1 MGDVAEGRAAF
12 DRHAWQDAY
21 THLSSAADGSLEIE
35 DLERLAVSAY
45 LIGRAEEAEEHW
57 ARGHNQWTH
66 SGNVQR
72 AARCTFWLAF
82 GLLNRGELASG
93 SGWVDRGLRL
103 LDEQGVECVE
113 HGYLRYCVAL
123 RSTFEGDVRS
133 GYAGF
138 SNAAKI
144 GEQFGDREL
153 TTLARIG
160 EGRCLIY
167 LAEISQGVA
176 LLDEAMVAVGEQ
188 EVSPIAAGDAYCTVI
203 EGVQQLFDLHRMRT
217 WTAAL
222 SRWCES
228 QPQLVLYRG
237 RCLVH
242 RAEILLLHGAWTDAI
257 EEIDNALGRLAE
269 PLEAVVLA
277 DAFYLRG
284 ELHRLRGQF
293 TEAAGAY
300 RQANELGREPQ
311 PGLAL
316 LRLAE
321 GRLHA
326 AAAAIRRVLHEA
338 QDPISRSRLL
348 SPYVEIVL
356 ATGDIDAARKAS
368 EELGS
373 FAAEFNSPLLAALAA
388 SATGWVRLA
397 EDDAGPALAPLRQA
411 WRNWRDLEVP
421 YEAARMRVRLA
432 QACKALG
439 DDGGAEMELDA
450 ARSVFE
456 SLGAAADLAAVN
468 RMSGITEPIAT
479 GLTPREVEVL
489 RLLAT
494 GRTNRAIA
502 RELMVSEKTVASH
515 VSHIFT
521 KLQLPSRAAATAYA
535 YEHGII

>member
-1 MGDVAEGRAAF
+1 MEPGPE
-12 DRHAWQDAY
+12 
-21 THLSSAADGSLEIE
+21 
-35 DLERLAVSAY
+35 
-45 LIGRAEEAEEHW
+45 
-57 ARGHNQWTH
+57 
-66 SGNVQR
+66 
-72 AARCTFWLAF
+72 
-82 GLLNRGELASG
+82 
-93 SGWVDRGLRL
+93 
-103 LDEQGVECVE
+103 
-113 HGYLRYCVAL
+113 
-123 RSTFEGDVRS
+123 
-133 GYAGF
+133 
-138 SNAAKI
+138 
-144 GEQFGDREL
+144 
-153 TTLARIG
+153 
-160 EGRCLIY
+160 
-167 LAEISQGVA
+167 
-176 LLDEAMVAVGEQ
+176 
-188 EVSPIAAGDAYCTVI
+188 
-203 EGVQQLFDLHRMRT
+203 
-217 WTAAL
+217 
-222 SRWCES
+222 
-228 QPQLVLYRG
+228 
-237 RCLVH
+237 
-242 RAEILLLHGAWTDAI
+242 AI

-456 SLGAAADLAAVN
+456 SLGAAAALAAVN

-479 GLTPREVEVL
+479 GLTPREVEVV

-535 YEHGII
+535 YEHGIV